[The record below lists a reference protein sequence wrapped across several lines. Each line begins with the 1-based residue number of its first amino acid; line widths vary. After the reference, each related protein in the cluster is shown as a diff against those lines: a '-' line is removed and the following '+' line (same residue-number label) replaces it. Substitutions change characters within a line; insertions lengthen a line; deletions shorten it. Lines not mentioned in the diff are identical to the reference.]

1 MSRLQPQVRAAIEQ
15 IDESA
20 WTTLIDYP
28 STSIAQIATGGDR
41 SSAACEPSEEAAPPG
56 THSQRPERPGAPP
69 RSASPTTPCATPN
82 ALAEQAE
89 LAYRRNV
96 ADWQATRPT
105 KAGASATQGH
115 ASKEP
120 SKG

>member
-1 MSRLQPQVRAAIEQ
+1 MLKRREDYAHQQPSLTKKKLRRLELTA
-15 IDESA
+15 
-20 WTTLIDYP
+20 
-28 STSIAQIATGGDR
+28 
-41 SSAACEPSEEAAPPG
+41 
-56 THSQRPERPGAPP
+56 GAPK
-69 RSASPTTPCATPN
+69 AQGTTAIWSTN
-82 ALAEQAE
+82 AAMRHAERALAEQAE
-89 LAYRRNV
+89 LAYKRNV